1 MKLYS
6 QRPSIKETYNVF
18 RDVLKRVATVNIL
31 SYTERFTQK
40 LMSSVPILDKTTDDI
55 IQGTNAGILITA
67 VGKATIQRC
76 RVYQGWNIDEQ
87 VENFRKTSREFLLY
101 VKDIISLDDV
111 KLLEKEG
118 ADFCVTRSPC
128 PPIPRIISRQFSGD
142 ILSAATSVLNVSC
155 QPVLVANEIVK
166 MKMADIFI
174 RCIIIP

>member
-6 QRPSIKETYNVF
+6 QRPSIKETYNVC
-18 RDVLKRVATVNIL
+18 RDVLKMVATVNIL

-76 RVYQGWNIDEQ
+76 RAYQGWNIDEQ

-101 VKDIISLDDV
+101 VKDIISLDVVPTLSKPWKRAWEYMKDLLANDEQELEDLVVV
-111 KLLEKEG
+111 KK
-118 ADFCVTRSPC
+118 PKWQ
-128 PPIPRIISRQFSGD
+128 IQ
-142 ILSAATSVLNVSC
+142 LSARLFPGELHSC
-155 QPVLVANEIVK
+155 PSK
-166 MKMADIFI
+166 SCHF
-174 RCIIIP
+174 